1 MVYTAYTD
9 TTSEYSVCVQRQTF
23 KGVTDMPRGSPE
35 RTNARRE
42 EIIAAC
48 ETLYQTMGFREITIK
63 EIADYTSFSRPSIYN
78 YFETKEEIF
87 LALLQKEYERW
98 IADLEDVIDTHDT
111 MTRVELADSL
121 ARTLERRQQL
131 LKLMSMNHYDMEAN
145 SRLERL
151 TEFKRAY
158 GSSLKAVDRLLQ
170 TFVPD
175 MTDRE
180 REDFL
185 YSFFP
190 FIYGI
195 YPYAMVTDKQRE
207 AMEQAET
214 GYVYHSIYELAFQCA
229 GKLLET

>member
-1 MVYTAYTD
+1 
-9 TTSEYSVCVQRQTF
+9 
-23 KGVTDMPRGSPE
+23 MPKGSPE
-35 RTNARRE
+35 LTNARRE

-98 IADLEDVIDTHDT
+98 IADLEAVISTHET
-111 MTRVELADSL
+111 MSPVEIADAL
-121 ARTLERRQQL
+121 ARTLEKREQL

-145 SRLERL
+145 SRMERL
-151 TEFKRAY
+151 TEFKEAY
-158 GSSLKAVDRLLQ
+158 GGSLNAVDRLLQ
-170 TFVPD
+170 TFLPN
-175 MTDRE
+175 MTLEE
-180 REDFL
+180 RQAFL

-195 YPYAMVTDKQRE
+195 YPYAVVTDKQKK
-207 AMEQAET
+207 AMDRAKV
-214 GYVYHSIYELAFQCA
+214 GFSYHSIYELAFACA
-229 GKLLET
+229 KKLLGV

>member
-1 MVYTAYTD
+1 
-9 TTSEYSVCVQRQTF
+9 
-23 KGVTDMPRGSPE
+23 MPKGSPE
-35 RTNARRE
+35 LTNARKE

-98 IADLEDVIDTHDT
+98 IQDLDGLISSRKT
-111 MTRVELADSL
+111 MTRVEIADAL
-121 ARTLERRQQL
+121 ARTLERREQL

-145 SRLERL
+145 SRMERL
-151 TEFKRAY
+151 TEFKGAY
-158 GSSLKAVDRLLQ
+158 GRSLKAVDRLLR

-175 MTDRE
+175 MTDRD

-185 YSFFP
+185 YAFFP

-195 YPYAMVTDKQRE
+195 YPYAVVTDKQRL
-207 AMEQAET
+207 AMERAET
-214 GYVYHSIYELAFQCA
+214 GYVYRSIYELAFQCA
-229 GKLLET
+229 KKLLEG